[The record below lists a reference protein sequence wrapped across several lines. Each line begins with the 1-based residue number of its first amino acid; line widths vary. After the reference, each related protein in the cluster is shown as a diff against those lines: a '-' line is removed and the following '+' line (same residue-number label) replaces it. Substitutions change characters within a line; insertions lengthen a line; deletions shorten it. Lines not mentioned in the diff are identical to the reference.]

1 MAYPGLH
8 LCNKISRVP
17 MTACLLGWKR
27 TGFGFGCRVKYLVTV
42 EIQCSQ
48 DYAQD
53 DDKGVGGY
61 GNGHDGRKSERNT
74 QKKRETTL
82 RSHDYGTSGSINSA
96 HYVIMAVRSTRRPLH
111 DTAVRIHSAWV
122 IFNPAFLSKASP
134 LPSMLS
140 VPTMDAFSVLVSL
153 FASLRLD
160 HYPNPVRMR
169 PISAPACPN
178 P

>member
-1 MAYPGLH
+1 
-8 LCNKISRVP
+8 
-17 MTACLLGWKR
+17 MTACLFGWKR
-27 TGFGFGCRVKYLVTV
+27 TGFRFGCRVKHLITV
-42 EIQCSQ
+42 KIQCSQ

-61 GNGHDGRKSERNT
+61 GNGHDRSKRERDT

-82 RSHDYGTSGSINSA
+82 RSHDYGNGTSGSINSV
-96 HYVIMAVRSTRRPLH
+96 HYVIITVRSARRPLH

-122 IFNPAFLSKASP
+122 IFNQAYPPKASP

-140 VPTMDAFSVLVSL
+140 VPTMDAFLVLVSL

-160 HYPNPVRMR
+160 RYPNPVRMR